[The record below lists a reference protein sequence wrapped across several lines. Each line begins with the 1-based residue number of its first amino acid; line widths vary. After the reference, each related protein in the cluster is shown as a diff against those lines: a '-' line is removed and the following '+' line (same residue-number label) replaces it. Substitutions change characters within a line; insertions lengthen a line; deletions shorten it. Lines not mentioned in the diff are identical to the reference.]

1 MSIPT
6 TFFPSEWIV
15 SGYKKVL
22 TEAPFMTWLW
32 NSLFSSVVS
41 TAIVVFTSCLGGY
54 IFGKFNFKG
63 KNFLFVCVLITMMV
77 PFQVTMIPTYIIC
90 SKLNILNSMSAL
102 IIPFMVSGFGIFLC
116 RQFAESIPNDILEAA
131 RIDGAG
137 EWRIFF
143 GIVIHTIKPAIAA
156 LCIFIFM
163 GRWNDYL
170 WPLLLFLDSSKKT
183 VTLLPKYFTNT
194 YVQQYDNIFAAL
206 FIIMIPIVILYCC
219 LQKYFQQ
226 GVISGAVKA

>member
-1 MSIPT
+1 MKKLVRIGKIIILAVAFIVVAFPFFWCLMLSFKSNAEIMSIPT

-77 PFQVTMIPTYIIC
+77 PFHA
-90 SKLNILNSMSAL
+90 NS
-102 IIPFMVSGFGIFLC
+102 
-116 RQFAESIPNDILEAA
+116 A
-131 RIDGAG
+131 RTV
-137 EWRIFF
+137 R
-143 GIVIHTIKPAIAA
+143 
-156 LCIFIFM
+156 
-163 GRWNDYL
+163 
-170 WPLLLFLDSSKKT
+170 LF
-183 VTLLPKYFTNT
+183 
-194 YVQQYDNIFAAL
+194 
-206 FIIMIPIVILYCC
+206 
-219 LQKYFQQ
+219 
-226 GVISGAVKA
+226 